1 MVDHAAV
8 LEALPHGLVVLD
20 AYGRAVT
27 WNPAALALLDRTAQ
41 TLEGAR
47 PPFAGPAAVIGE
59 HGAPVAELRPAAL
72 AALARERSAMVVH
85 RGDRALEL
93 AFAPAGDDGHVAC
106 TLVDVTGRTSA
117 ADPDGAAGQLDAVA
131 ALVVALSEDGRI
143 ERANAAVRALL
154 GAEAADLV
162 GAQFVELALPVRARP
177 EARRALARLAASG
190 AAEPEVERFEAPL
203 RTLTGEERNV
213 WWRATRGPGGGAV
226 LTGEDVTERTSVEA
240 RLRFLA
246 HHDRLTGLPTRAL
259 LDEHLGLVVAR
270 ARRLQTGVAVVWIDL
285 RLDARGIADSE
296 RDPLIGQA
304 ARRLRTA
311 TRAGDLL
318 ARPGRDE
325 FILVLTDLDDA
336 ALAADG
342 VAARAVHD
350 AFATPLADE
359 AGNDVRIAPSAG
371 VALLPDHA
379 DNAGDL
385 LHAAGLA
392 LAEARASGGGTV
404 FAGDTERDPQRPLS
418 AVARLR
424 RALDRDE
431 LALHFQP
438 VRTPH
443 DLRLASAEALVRW
456 DDPERGLLEPAAFLA
471 DAEETG
477 LVRDLDAWV
486 LDALCRQARAWGDAG
501 LVPRLSF
508 NVSPREVGRPE
519 LAGDILERVSAYGL
533 DPQAFCVELPEAA
546 AVARPAR
553 AAALAGD
560 LCDAGFAVAVDDV
573 GGALASLGRLQDL
586 RACALKLDRRL
597 LRAVPGDQR
606 ACSVLSAVLALASS
620 LGMAA
625 VAKGVETDSQR
636 EFLLAHGAP
645 LAQGFLLGR
654 PVPASDMASLVA
666 SD

>member
-20 AYGRAVT
+20 AYGRAVA
-27 WNPAALALLDRTAQ
+27 WNGAALGLLDRTAH

-47 PPFAGPAAVIGE
+47 PPFAGPAAVFGE
-59 HGAPVAELRPAAL
+59 QGAPVAELRPAAL
-72 AALARERSAMVVH
+72 AALARERGAMVVH
-85 RGDRALEL
+85 RGERALEL
-93 AFAPAGDDGHVAC
+93 SFAPAGDDGHVAC
-106 TLVDVTGRTSA
+106 TLVDVTGRSA
-117 ADPDGAAGQLDAVA
+117 QAGPAGAAGQLDAVA
-131 ALVVALSEDGRI
+131 SLVVALSEDGRI
-143 ERANAAVRALL
+143 ERANAAVRTLL

-190 AAEPEVERFEAPL
+190 AAEPEVERFEAPV
-203 RTLTGEERNV
+203 RTLTGEERDV
-213 WWRATRGPGGGAV
+213 WWRATRGPDGGAV

-270 ARRLQTGVAVVWIDL
+270 ARRLQTGVAVVWVDL
-285 RLDARGIADSE
+285 RLDARGIADAE
-296 RDPLIGQA
+296 RDPLIRQA
-304 ARRLRTA
+304 AQRLRTA

-325 FILVLTDLDDA
+325 FVLVLTDLDDA

-350 AFATPLADE
+350 AFAAPLADE

-379 DNAGDL
+379 DNAADL
-385 LHAAGLA
+385 LHGAAAA
-392 LAEARASGGGTV
+392 LAEARAAGGGTV
-404 FAGDTERDPQRPLS
+404 FAGEAGRDPQRPLS

-431 LALHFQP
+431 LELHFQP

-456 DDPERGLLEPAAFLA
+456 DDPERGLLEPAAFLP

-477 LVRDLDAWV
+477 LARDLDAWV

-519 LAGDILERVSAYGL
+519 LASEILERVSSYGL
-533 DPQAFCVELPEAA
+533 DPQSFCVELPESA

-606 ACSVLSAVLALASS
+606 ACSVLSAVLALAAS

-625 VAKGVETDSQR
+625 VAKGVETDAQR

-654 PVPASDMASLVA
+654 PVPASDMAALDS
-666 SD
+666 